1 MIIWPVEVADSKYL
15 RWYVRLMQTAK
26 ARTPLTGYVEEHHI
40 LPRSMG
46 GGNDK
51 ENLVRLSA
59 REHYI
64 AHLLLWKS
72 KFPQPYHKKMVFAAN
87 AMSNKV
93 SFNKKRTYKVN
104 SRIYNSL
111 RNDYSVHMSVEM
123 TGEGNHF
130 YGRTHSEES
139 MKKMLAYHRAPATR
153 LAKSERVK
161 GDLNP
166 AKDPEV
172 RKLIGV
178 KQRERLAKQ
187 KELGVGNYDPEL
199 LAYRKILSGGASN
212 GNAKLFKFTD
222 PAGNTTLVK
231 GGFKKFC
238 INNKLRHNSM
248 VEIVKSRR
256 KSYHGWTV
264 EYVKE

>member
-1 MIIWPVEVADSKYL
+1 MIHWPVEVADSKYL
-15 RWYVRLMQTAK
+15 RWYVSLMQTAK
-26 ARTPLTGYVEEHHI
+26 SRTPLTGYVEEHHI

-46 GGNDK
+46 GQDNK
-51 ENLVRLSA
+51 ENLVKLTA
-59 REHYI
+59 KEHYV
-64 AHLLLWKS
+64 AHLLLWKC

-93 SFNKKRTYKVN
+93 SPHKKRTYKVN

-111 RNDYSVHMSVEM
+111 RNDYAIHMSVAM
-123 TGEGNHF
+123 SGKGNHF

-139 MKKMLAYHRAPATR
+139 LKKMLAYHRNPATR

-166 AKDPEV
+166 SKDPGV
-172 RKLIGV
+172 RKLISI
-178 KQRERLAKQ
+178 KQKTRLAKQ
-187 KELGVGNYDPEL
+187 KELGIGNYDPEL

-212 GNAKLFKFTD
+212 GNAKLVKFTD
-222 PAGNTTLVK
+222 PNGNTTLVK

-238 INNKLRHNSM
+238 IDNKLRYNSM
-248 VEIVKSRR
+248 LDIAKGRLE
-256 KSYHGWTV
+256 SYNGWKV

>member
-1 MIIWPVEVADSKYL
+1 MIAWPVEVADSKYL
-15 RWYVRLMQTAK
+15 QWYMRLMQNAK
-26 ARTPLTGYVEEHHI
+26 AREPLTGYVEEHHI

-46 GGNDK
+46 GSDNK

-59 REHYI
+59 KEHYI

-93 SFNKKRTYKVN
+93 SPHKQRTYKVN
-104 SRIYNSL
+104 SRVYNSL
-111 RNDYSVHMSVEM
+111 RNDYAIHMSVAM

-130 YGRTHSEES
+130 YGKTHSEES
-139 MKKMLAYHRAPATR
+139 MQKMLAYQRNPATR
-153 LAKSERVK
+153 LAKSQRVK

-166 AKDPEV
+166 AKDANV
-172 RKLIGV
+172 RKLIGIRQ
-178 KQRERLAKQ
+178 KERIAKQ
-187 KELGVGNYDPEL
+187 KDLGIGHYDPEL

-212 GNAKLFKFTD
+212 GNAKLVKFID
-222 PAGNTTLVK
+222 PNSNTTLIK

-238 INNKLRHNSM
+238 NDNKLHYNSM
-248 VEIVKSRR
+248 LAVAKGRR
-256 KSYHGWTV
+256 DEYHGWKV
-264 EYVKE
+264 EYVKD

>member
-1 MIIWPVEVADSKYL
+1 MIAWPVEVDDSKYL
-15 RWYVRLMQTAK
+15 RWYTSLIQNAK
-26 ARTPLTGYVEEHHI
+26 SRTPVTGYIEEHHI

-46 GGNDK
+46 GKDNK
-51 ENLVRLSA
+51 ENLVKLSA
-59 REHYI
+59 KEHYI

-87 AMSNKV
+87 AMSNKI
-93 SFNKKRTYKVN
+93 SHSKQRTYNVN

-111 RNDYSVHMSVEM
+111 RNDYAAHMSIAM
-123 TGEGNHF
+123 SGKGNHF

-139 MKKMLAYHRAPATR
+139 MKKMLAYHHDPATR
-153 LAKSERVK
+153 LAKSKRVA

-187 KELGVGNYDPEL
+187 KELGIGNYDTEL

-222 PAGNTTLVK
+222 PAGNTTLIK

-238 INNKLRHNSM
+238 IDNKLHHNSM
-248 VEIVKSRR
+248 VGIVKGRQE
-256 KSYHGWTV
+256 SYHGWTV